1 MIDSERTWLVSFRAA
16 ADQAKPPATFRF
28 ASAKVDGAE
37 MIYQRYVDADLA
49 KVGPEISLEER
60 YEQPRYAWLWWIGG
74 GLLGSGVRWRSRSGS
89 SGPGPR
95 RPSPSGYRMPE
106 LVTPFSVLGLLREI
120 QHNNGLPAPQMQE
133 LAGSIERIE
142 RHYFAES
149 DGEPVDLHQVAETWI
164 RRAS

>member
-1 MIDSERTWLVSFRAA
+1 
-16 ADQAKPPATFRF
+16 
-28 ASAKVDGAE
+28 
-37 MIYQRYVDADLA
+37 
-49 KVGPEISLEER
+49 
-60 YEQPRYAWLWWIGG
+60 
-74 GLLGSGVRWRSRSGS
+74 
-89 SGPGPR
+89 
-95 RPSPSGYRMPE
+95 MPE

-149 DGEPVDLHQVAETWI
+149 DGESIDLRQVAETWI